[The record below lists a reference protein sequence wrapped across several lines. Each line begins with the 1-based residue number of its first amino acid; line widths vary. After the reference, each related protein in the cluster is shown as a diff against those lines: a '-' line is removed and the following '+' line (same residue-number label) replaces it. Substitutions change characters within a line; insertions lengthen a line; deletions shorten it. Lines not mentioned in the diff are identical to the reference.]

1 MQIIIDTKTDSP
13 EQLRKVARLLQELVG
28 DAQEQPIHTLH
39 QAHVTSAMQPV
50 QQTSAPR
57 AEPEMFDLF
66 AAAKEQLKEAPPAKT
81 PPKKIVDDDDEG
93 IDVQI
98 VPY

>member
-1 MQIIIDTKTDSP
+1 MQIIIDTKMDSP

-28 DAQEQPIHTLH
+28 DAAQPHLQT
-39 QAHVTSAMQPV
+39 V
-50 QQTSAPR
+50 QQIRQSV
-57 AEPEMFDLF
+57 PEAKPELF
-66 AAAKEQLKEAPPAKT
+66 SLLSTAKEQLKEPSAKAPQ
-81 PPKKIVDDDDEG
+81 KKQADDDDDG